1 MFELNIRF
9 YIFLGESKMLPNTT
23 EQWENDDGKSVLVK
37 CINGTKPK
45 DDMTEDNST
54 NAQNETVFQVSLN
67 GEHVH
72 KHFFFVHVLFDN
84 SFLFIFRLQYK

>member
-23 EQWENDDGKSVLVK
+23 EQWETDDGKSVLVK